1 MLITKYIILLVTGCY
16 ILKEELLLIKSSY
29 DELDHLLNDFW
40 LPCLK
45 HCHKYDRSVG
55 YFSSSILG
63 EWVKILPA
71 LKNKLFNS
79 DSEDSIK
86 IRLVTS
92 PILSE
97 ADIEILRELS
107 DLQSRQTWCSD
118 NASRIIESVLDDDH
132 KEIRDGTSL
141 FAYLI
146 ATERLQ
152 IRFNFPQPG
161 NECADHHLKEGVFYF
176 DDGTIAFGGSANES
190 IRGWSKNLEVVDVYR
205 SWIETDIERIEN
217 KQHRFERIWN
227 IETDNWK
234 SVELSPEI
242 IEKLRVRAIKE
253 FPDEMKVYEEMQE
266 EQEVPSG
273 ITPWPHQRKAIDIF
287 LEKERGILEM
297 ATGTGKTKTTLW
309 IIEELWN
316 SGKIDSVIIAA
327 HGNPLLDQWYGD
339 LITFVNQLRIR
350 EDGKVIIYRH
360 YGDSKEGQSFAMS
373 HVNSLLLCNRGSS
386 ALPLRTLA
394 DNHGEKMLLIHDEVH
409 GLGSPSNIENLK
421 DLSAKVRYRIG
432 LSATPEREYDDWG
445 DQNEFIQG
453 HIGPIIYTYELEDAI
468 RDGILCS
475 FDYVPLAYES
485 SEEDSEK
492 IQKVYA
498 KAAARKHEG
507 RPMSEK
513 ELFIDLARVYK
524 ESRAKLPIF
533 EEYLH
538 VHPKLLQRSILFTE
552 TKEYGIE
559 VGSIIHDYIDDYKTF
574 FSGEDQSTLEKF
586 AYGKLTSLITCHRL
600 SEGIDIRDLSTVVLF
615 SSARAKLETIQRI
628 GRSLRIDPNKPFKR
642 ALILDFI
649 RQPDEGEVVK
659 LTADQHREE
668 WLSALSAVRGLNFNA
683 RDK

>member
-1 MLITKYIILLVTGCY
+1 M
-16 ILKEELLLIKSSY
+16 KEELLLIKSSY

-273 ITPWPHQRKAIDIF
+273 ITPWAHQRKAIDIF

-327 HGNPLLDQWYGD
+327 DGNALLDQWAKD
-339 LITFVNQLRIR
+339 LVTFRNKLKTVSGGVSLY
-350 EDGKVIIYRH
+350 KH
-360 YGDSKEGQSFAMS
+360 YGTDHGSERFAVSPSDSI
-373 HVNSLLLCNRGSS
+373 LLCSRSNTMV
-386 ALPLRTLA
+386 PLRA
-394 DNHGEKMLLIHDEVH
+394 IAQSSGERVLLIHDEVH
-409 GLGSPSNIENLK
+409 GLGSDGNIKNLSGLSENI
-421 DLSAKVRYRIG
+421 RYRIG
-432 LSATPEREYDDWG
+432 LSATPEREYDDFG
-445 DQNEFIQG
+445 EQNEFIEN
-453 HIGPIIYTYELEDAI
+453 HIGPVIYTYELKDAI
-468 RDGILCS
+468 KDGILCG
-475 FDYVPLAYES
+475 FEYVPLKYFRD
-485 SEEDSEK
+485 EEDRAG

-498 KAAARKHEG
+498 EVSARKREG
-507 RPMSEK
+507 RPMSDTER
-513 ELFIDLARVYK
+513 FIKLAAVYK
-524 ESRAKLPIF
+524 RSRAKLPVF
-533 EEYLH
+533 EEYLAKK
-538 VHPKLLQRSILFTE
+538 PKLLERCILFADTM
-552 TKEYGIE
+552 EYGRE
-559 VGSIIHDYIDDYKTF
+559 VGAIVHDYIDNYKTF
-574 FSGEDQSTLEKF
+574 FADEDQSTLDNF
-586 AYGKLTSLITCHRL
+586 AKNNLSCLITCHRL
-600 SEGIDIRDLSTVVLF
+600 SEGIDIRDLCSVVLF
-615 SSARAKLETIQRI
+615 ASARGKLETIQRI
-628 GRSLRIDPNKPFKR
+628 GRCLRVDRSDSSKR
-642 ALILDFI
+642 ALIIDFI
-649 RQPDEGEVVK
+649 RQPDDDGGRAK
-659 LTADQHREE
+659 ADSEREI
-668 WLSALSAVRGLNFNA
+668 WLSSLSEVRKEEVQSHG
-683 RDK
+683 